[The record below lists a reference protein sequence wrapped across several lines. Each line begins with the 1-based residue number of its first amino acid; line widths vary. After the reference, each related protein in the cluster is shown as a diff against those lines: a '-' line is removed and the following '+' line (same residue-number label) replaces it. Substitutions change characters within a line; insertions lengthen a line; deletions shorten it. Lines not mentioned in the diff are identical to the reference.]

1 MKEKIKNHI
10 KKHKILY
17 SALLILVC
25 FSGLILSFN
34 EIELTDELFTFANT
48 YKLHN
53 GISLYSENN
62 IIDTPLFFYI
72 GNLFFSVFGAN
83 FLVYK
88 LYGIVIFEIIFL
100 ISLNILRKLKV
111 PIGRAVVYILL
122 ILLPFTKTLFVNGAN
137 YSTLAVLFWL
147 LGMNCV
153 IKKDKFEVKPLQQ
166 GIIAALVLATKQNI
180 GAYYLIAITLF
191 TIYNYRKNIKTI
203 FKKLVSTYIVFA
215 LITAIWCIILILQGQ
230 FMDFINYCVLGIG
243 EFAKNHFDLQ
253 DWRIILYAIPI
264 LALVGLVIA
273 NRKYGISLENKIM
286 KTTIFFLCFMFPS
299 LLIGYPIFNVYHIEL
314 AMVVSMVY
322 CMYMAEQVVVHTKE
336 IFLVKP
342 VKVVVIVYIMFVLLI
357 NAFYI
362 GSTVLKGSYKTDYDN
377 PYFGMLATEEM
388 KNKINEIVNFVELKE
403 ENNQKVIIFSEE
415 ANIYQIVLGK
425 NYQDFD
431 LPLLGNWGY
440 NGEERVFN
448 EIKEMHDSFILIKD
462 SSRTNQESVKIKQYI
477 KNNYNRTGEIQGFEI
492 YYIE

>member
-10 KKHKILY
+10 KEHKIIY
-17 SALLILVC
+17 SALLILFC

-34 EIELTDELFTFANT
+34 KIELTDELFTFANT

-53 GISLYSENN
+53 GVSLYSENN
-62 IIDTPLFFYI
+62 VIDTPLFFYI
-72 GNLFFSVFGAN
+72 GNIFLSVLGTNFFA
-83 FLVYK
+83 YK
-88 LYGIVIFEIIFL
+88 IYGIVIFEVIFL

-111 PIGRAVVYILL
+111 LTGRAVVYILL

-137 YSTLAVLFWL
+137 YSTLALLFWL
-147 LGMNCV
+147 LGMNFI
-153 IKKDKFEVKPLQQ
+153 IKKDKFEIKPIQQ
-166 GIIAALVLATKQNI
+166 GIISALVFATKQNI
-180 GAYYLIAITLF
+180 GVYYLIAITLF
-191 TIYNYRKNIKTI
+191 TIYNYRKERKTI
-203 FKKLVSTYIVFA
+203 LKKLVSTYIIFA
-215 LITAIWCIILILQGQ
+215 LITAIWCIILALQGQ

-243 EFAKNHFDLQ
+243 EFAQNHFDFQ

-273 NRKYGISLENKIM
+273 HRKYGILLENKTM
-286 KTTIFFLCFMFPS
+286 KATIFFLCFMFPS
-299 LLIGYPIFNVYHIEL
+299 LLIGYPIFNAYHIEL
-314 AMVVSMVY
+314 AIVVSMVY
-322 CMYMAEQVVVHTKE
+322 CMYMAEQVVVHTNE

-342 VKVVVIVYIMFVLLI
+342 VKVVIIVYIMFVLLI

-362 GSTVLKGSYKTDYDN
+362 GATVLKGSYKTDYNN

-403 ENNQKVIIFSEE
+403 EKSQKVIIFSEE

-440 NGEERVFN
+440 NGEERVLN
-448 EIKEMHDSFILIKD
+448 KIKDIKDSFILIKD
-462 SSRTNQESVKIKQYI
+462 TSRTNQESEKIKQYI

>member
-166 GIIAALVLATKQNI
+166 GIISSLVLATKQNI

>member
-166 GIIAALVLATKQNI
+166 GIISALVLATKQNI

-203 FKKLVSTYIVFA
+203 FKKLVSTYIVFT

-342 VKVVVIVYIMFVLLI
+342 VKVLVIVYIMFVLLI

-415 ANIYQIVLGK
+415 ANIYQIVIGK

-440 NGEERVFN
+440 NGEERVLN

>member
-10 KKHKILY
+10 KKHKIIY
-17 SALLILVC
+17 SALLILFC

-34 EIELTDELFTFANT
+34 KIELTDELFTFANT

-62 IIDTPLFFYI
+62 VIDTPLFFYI
-72 GNLFFSVFGAN
+72 GNIFLSVLGAN
-83 FLVYK
+83 FFAYK
-88 LYGIVIFEIIFL
+88 IYGIFIFEVIFL

-111 PIGRAVVYILL
+111 PTGRAVVYILL

-137 YSTLAVLFWL
+137 YSTLALLFWL
-147 LGMNCV
+147 LGMNLV
-153 IKKDKFEVKPLQQ
+153 IKKDKFEVKPIQQ
-166 GIIAALVLATKQNI
+166 GIISALVFATKQNI
-180 GAYYLIAITLF
+180 GVYYLIAITLF
-191 TIYNYRKNIKTI
+191 TIYNYRKEIKTI
-203 FKKLVSTYIVFA
+203 LKKLVSTYIIFV

-230 FMDFINYCVLGIG
+230 FIDFINYCVLGIG
-243 EFAKNHFDLQ
+243 EFAQNHFDFQ
-253 DWRIILYAIPI
+253 DWRIILYAIPVF
-264 LALVGLVIA
+264 ALVGLIIA
-273 NRKYGISLENKIM
+273 NKKYGISLENKPM
-286 KTTIFFLCFMFPS
+286 KATIFFLCFMFPS
-299 LLIGYPIFNVYHIEL
+299 LLIGYPIFNAYHIEL

-322 CMYMAEQVVVHTKE
+322 CMYMAEQVIIYTKE

-342 VKVVVIVYIMFVLLI
+342 VKIVIIGYIVFVLLI

-362 GSTVLKGSYKTDYDN
+362 GSTIIKGAYKTDYNN

-403 ENNQKVIIFSEE
+403 EKNQKVIIFSEE

-425 NYQDFD
+425 NYQDLD

-440 NGEERVFN
+440 NGEERVLN
-448 EIKEMHDSFILIKD
+448 KIMNLKDSFILIKD
-462 SSRTNQESVKIKQYI
+462 TSRTNQESEKIKQYI

>member
-440 NGEERVFN
+440 NGEERVLN

>member
-166 GIIAALVLATKQNI
+166 GIISALVLATKQNI

-342 VKVVVIVYIMFVLLI
+342 VKVLVIVYIMFVLLI

-440 NGEERVFN
+440 NGEERVLN

>member
-166 GIIAALVLATKQNI
+166 GIISALVLATKQNI

-440 NGEERVFN
+440 NGEERVLN

>member
-10 KKHKILY
+10 KEHKIIY
-17 SALLILVC
+17 SALLILFC

-34 EIELTDELFTFANT
+34 KIELTDELFTFANT

-53 GISLYSENN
+53 GVSLYSENN
-62 IIDTPLFFYI
+62 VIDTPLFFYI
-72 GNLFFSVFGAN
+72 GNIFLSVLGTNFFA
-83 FLVYK
+83 YK
-88 LYGIVIFEIIFL
+88 IYGIVIFEVIFL

-111 PIGRAVVYILL
+111 PTGRAVVYILL

-137 YSTLAVLFWL
+137 YSTLALLFWL
-147 LGMNCV
+147 LGMNFI
-153 IKKDKFEVKPLQQ
+153 IKKDKFEIKPIQQ
-166 GIIAALVLATKQNI
+166 GIISALVFATKQNI
-180 GAYYLIAITLF
+180 GVYYLIAITLF
-191 TIYNYRKNIKTI
+191 TIYNYRKERKTI
-203 FKKLVSTYIVFA
+203 LKKLVSTYIIFA
-215 LITAIWCIILILQGQ
+215 LITAIWCIILALQGQ

-243 EFAKNHFDLQ
+243 EFAQNHFDFQ

-273 NRKYGISLENKIM
+273 HRKYGILLENKTM
-286 KTTIFFLCFMFPS
+286 KATIFFLCFMFPS
-299 LLIGYPIFNVYHIEL
+299 LLIGYPIFNAYHIEL
-314 AMVVSMVY
+314 AIVVSMVY
-322 CMYMAEQVVVHTKE
+322 CMYMAEQVVVHTNE

-342 VKVVVIVYIMFVLLI
+342 VKVVIIVYIMFVLLI

-362 GSTVLKGSYKTDYDN
+362 GATVLKGSYKTDYNN

-403 ENNQKVIIFSEE
+403 EKSQKVIIFSEE

-440 NGEERVFN
+440 NGEERVLN
-448 EIKEMHDSFILIKD
+448 KIKDIKDSFILIKD
-462 SSRTNQESVKIKQYI
+462 TSRTNQESEKIKQYI